1 MFCAVFTIKELEKH
15 PDVTP
20 GAAAEVVSSMPLK
33 GSLEER
39 GGPSD
44 SDLDEAEKAML
55 RVRAACHERSIDLR
69 PAFCDH
75 D

>member
-1 MFCAVFTIKELEKH
+1 MFTIKELEKY

-20 GAAAEVVSSMPLK
+20 GAAAEVVSSMPIM

-39 GGPSD
+39 GGPSEAE
-44 SDLDEAEKAML
+44 LDEAETAML
-55 RVRAACHERSIDLR
+55 RVRAACNERSIDLR

>member
-1 MFCAVFTIKELEKH
+1 MFTIKELEKH

-20 GAAAEVVSSMPLK
+20 GAAAEVVSSLPLK

-39 GGPSD
+39 GGPNERE
-44 SDLDEAEKAML
+44 LDDAEVAML
-55 RVRAACHERSIDLR
+55 RVRAACNERSIDLR